1 MKTIEKEYEGMIK
14 INPLS
19 DNEKLLL
26 NYISE
31 LFNEMQK
38 LGPIF
43 SKIQTLEKEIKASQK
58 NNEKFLEQQ
67 KNQID

>member
-1 MKTIEKEYEGMIK
+1 MKTIDKEYEGMII

-43 SKIQTLEKEIKASQK
+43 SQIQTLEKEIKAS
-58 NNEKFLEQQ
+58 
-67 KNQID
+67 

>member
-1 MKTIEKEYEGMIK
+1 MKTIDKEYEGMIR

-43 SKIQTLEKEIKASQK
+43 SKIQTLEKEIKAS
-58 NNEKFLEQQ
+58 
-67 KNQID
+67 